1 MDSRIKLT
9 SKTRLAVQAIGALA
23 CCFSMTVHAAEPLAG
38 VNLKMD
44 LALLNPS
51 AEDCEEGDLTLP
63 SLQPKP
69 AAAPVAA
76 AAAPAS
82 APAQMLASIQTP
94 KAEPVQLAKLTTQV
108 EQLAAKPAPAATA
121 QAKPAA
127 VATETTRPASAA
139 WDIVPADKTLNTAL
153 ARWAAQ
159 AGWQLVWEL
168 PVDYAVEART
178 SVPGTFEEAVGTVA
192 RSMDSAEIPMK
203 AIFYAGNKVLRIV
216 AKGVE

>member
-1 MDSRIKLT
+1 MDSKIKLT

-23 CCFSMTVHAAEPLAG
+23 CWFSVTAHAAEPFAG

-44 LALLNPS
+44 VALLNPV
-51 AEDCEEGDLTLP
+51 AEDCEEGDLMLP
-63 SLQPKP
+63 SLQAKSV
-69 AAAPVAA
+69 AAPAV
-76 AAAPAS
+76 AAAPATTP
-82 APAQMLASIQTP
+82 APAQMLASIQAP
-94 KAEPVQLAKLTTQV
+94 KAVEPVQLARLTPQV
-108 EQLAAKPAPAATA
+108 EQLAARPAAAQAQPAPVATEPAKPAP
-121 QAKPAA
+121 
-127 VATETTRPASAA
+127 AA

-192 RSMDSAEIPMK
+192 RSMDTAEIPMK